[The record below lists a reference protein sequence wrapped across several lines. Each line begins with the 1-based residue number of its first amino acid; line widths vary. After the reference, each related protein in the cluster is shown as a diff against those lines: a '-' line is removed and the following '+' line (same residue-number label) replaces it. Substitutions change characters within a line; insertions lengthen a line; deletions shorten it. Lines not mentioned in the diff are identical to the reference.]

1 MPGWGDKQQYLL
13 ESIKLFIS
21 DKTSTNELDMI
32 LIESMSG
39 TTFGY
44 VADIMMQVSINFDY

>member
-13 ESIKLFIS
+13 ESINLFIS

-32 LIESMSG
+32 LIERMSG

-44 VADIMMQVSINFDY
+44 VADIMMQVSINFHY